1 MGRKEQRTC
10 TQVQKHLGTEATAA
24 QSAKYKKQ
32 EPQQHDKHK
41 RKKQKPQ
48 QNDQQLIMCKKQR
61 LLGGLSEALLSPLPS
76 KALLLLHLL
85 PTTLVTPHLGHR
97 VTLPLSSLSACLF
110 VFSPG
115 PHSLQCAASRQ
126 PRHDCTST
134 PSPKS
139 WANCHDAETLGAQL
153 FYRKSEQ
160 VKHAMPLIT
169 LKLTFQ
175 KTMEKLL
182 NLTRTVNLTSL
193 SMSLSLLLPALT
205 KMVLAALCSVIIPGS
220 LLPNWQLQKHWPY

>member
-1 MGRKEQRTC
+1 
-10 TQVQKHLGTEATAA
+10 
-24 QSAKYKKQ
+24 
-32 EPQQHDKHK
+32 
-41 RKKQKPQ
+41 
-48 QNDQQLIMCKKQR
+48 MCGVR
-61 LLGGLSEALLSPLPS
+61 
-76 KALLLLHLL
+76 LHLL

-139 WANCHDAETLGAQL
+139 WANCHDAETLGAEL
-153 FYRKSEQ
+153 FCRKSEQ

-205 KMVLAALCSVIIPGS
+205 KMVLAALCSVIVLS
-220 LLPNWQLQKHWPY
+220 LCFWIWAATRTQALLKCNVPVFVASRSWLDAALSTPRPNLLERSMNFS